1 MNSFF
6 IKKFGEIECKM
17 LKIKKYVIIKYRIEV
32 SIITKLLFG
41 GNYMNL
47 EQFRHIKQAMLNIF
61 NRSDEMEKSGVPSE
75 QLQAEVEQMV
85 QEYYRLQA
93 QLLDSD
99 LSSIPFEEWEG
110 LTLMSEDELDFSKT
124 HANIDFSL
132 LKDIGYESI
141 NLSGCNVKGID
152 ALNFDENT
160 FDEEFIKSHPEY
172 FPDET
177 VPKEVRDRFFKQ
189 KIQFAD
195 LIEYPSLRKCVNK
208 NSFGRT
214 YHNPSGS
221 LVSAIGIESA
231 LRLFDENP
239 KFVEYI
245 TKTDEFSS
253 SKIDFLSERIEKDKP
268 YEDKKRFVYECVVKS
283 LGRRYDWYDWYDWEF
298 PPKEI
303 IPEDMIQN
311 FPSVFIKDGELP
323 EETMNNY
330 YSGKLSLGEIRYYK
344 DILKTKD
351 ISIGTRS
358 SWEISGVKNVFGDV
372 WNYIEQV
379 PRSLDT
385 VVSNYLSGV
394 HDNAQ
399 LEQLKSMETDD
410 VVAMAI
416 KHGIQSERISTD
428 IDSLVTYCQYL
439 PIDEAIPNE
448 TIRNFIMKCGYT
460 ILQEYNRQNNYVL
473 DNSTSYSNDVEKTI
487 FGNMA
492 KYSAQMQDEVMINSE
507 EELKQYLEKVISE
520 MRKSGDY
527 TTRDLLDK
535 NKKEL
540 STMFPSQFLNYNL
553 LENIISE
560 VPENVRRSVLSKLEL
575 GFNGN
580 VELLLKTIN
589 QYPSLITALENK
601 DIIIGDKYSPLYK
614 KMYDTLGSKRF
625 LEINSVYGGA
635 INHLISKSSKETFES
650 LLSELQNSEDFI
662 SILNS
667 RVYESISS
675 KRDFDIRNL
684 PDSFKQQHP
693 ELYLKENA
701 PEELVRQFYGSG
713 YSILGGMSVV
723 SPKDLQQHPEWIQFL
738 THIDLE
744 KCLEG
749 IQINVYNSNDGNQ
762 QHFAQQ
768 MSLYKALGLKFSQEE
783 ILSIIS
789 KYGDV
794 FTEMHYFGIDIG
806 LDKDDCFEKMLNAI
820 ARGIENR
827 QITIRKNMPEEF
839 KIKYPDLFLDEKAP
853 EELQKLFYQRRINPE
868 LIQAHPEWKQFLLD
882 KNLKTFCE
890 SNISNFLL
898 DAKSINLSQ
907 EQLFDLFSKYGKYL
921 ASCNVRLAQVQDLND
936 IDNIIKKQIIESIT
950 IKRTLY
956 DESAKEIIGTECPDL
971 FLDENAPEELKQ
983 YFYNSTNNTPLTFEL
998 LKQHKEW
1005 LPFIQDKNVLLS
1017 LKKKNVGTVGL
1028 DKLFEK
1034 YGQEQA
1040 LKMGMRNPE
1049 SVMKMLEGNKFEL
1062 LSQWYDKLN
1071 FIPHYVVMLD
1081 FPVEQSD
1088 KFVAAGKKWSQLM
1101 RIERHSLNEESKSA
1115 LLKASMCFG
1124 VFDNDM
1130 DGFNKVMQLF
1140 TDIPRTLTEEQMLG
1154 LIHSAERSIGLAQWG
1169 KTGNEEIFKKG
1180 FETLKEVY
1188 GKNEDGN
1195 YTLKINSQQNK
1206 DVVSIVRGLME
1217 DVGFLKV
1224 LAPDQAHKFFG
1235 GFEMKYE
1242 PEFRDF
1248 LLENMEEI
1256 LRSDYISYMSSI
1268 QKQWAGIKAL
1278 NSNRTL
1284 TLDMALAFVKS
1295 HSYQDVEVGNGKLA
1309 EVSNKARYSQQ
1320 QFDTLQQIYNY
1331 GKQRVFSSVPR
1342 VKGEQGEY
1350 VYEILRLDDPLAV
1363 AIGTLSDCCQELG
1376 NVAETCMEHSM
1387 VNKHGRVFVVKN
1399 QAGEIVAQSWVWRNN
1414 NVICFDNI
1422 EVPDKQMFSHGIPRG
1437 MENSGIRNKFT
1448 DEILSVYQRA
1458 AQEMVEIDEK
1468 TYSQL
1473 LEEGKITQEQ
1483 YESLVLRKVTTGE
1496 GYSNI
1501 KGSFATLEK
1510 DDTLV
1515 GPEPFE
1521 PPVELNR
1528 TLYTNDSKTTQYI
1541 LSGEQGVKTNV
1552 GNTPTL
1558 YQDEF
1563 IIYDNTNTREQDVL
1577 SLQKL
1582 EYITKK
1588 DNYTGRTQSEETENI
1603 ISAIANNYNLNPETT
1618 RVIMNANFAIIYDT
1632 REDSVVVGDILYNT
1646 SVNLKGQQVD
1656 ITDKVA
1662 MQIRMAIEQIGVKG
1676 KKFDIS
1682 RLDQEQLEMCSK
1694 AMNLNEELDVERGI
1708 SHGAR

>member
-1 MNSFF
+1 
-6 IKKFGEIECKM
+6 
-17 LKIKKYVIIKYRIEV
+17 
-32 SIITKLLFG
+32 
-41 GNYMNL
+41 MNL
-47 EQFRHIKQAMLNIF
+47 EQFRQIKQAMLNIF
-61 NRSDEMEKSGVPSE
+61 NRFDEMEKSGVQSE

-189 KIQFAD
+189 EIQFAD

-245 TKTDEFSS
+245 TKTEEFSS

-283 LGRRYDWYDWYDWEF
+283 LGRSYGLEF

-330 YSGKLSLGEIRYYK
+330 YSGQLSLGEIRYYK

-351 ISIGTRS
+351 IGIGTRS
-358 SWEISGVKNVFGDV
+358 SWGISGVKNVFGDV

-473 DNSTSYSNDVEKTI
+473 DNSTSYFNDVEKTI

-560 VPENVRRSVLSKLEL
+560 VPENVRRSVLSELEL

-601 DIIIGDKYSPLYK
+601 DIIIGEKYSPLYK

-635 INHLISKSSKETFES
+635 INQLISKSSEETFDS

-662 SILNS
+662 SVLNN
-667 RVYESISS
+667 RVYESITS
-675 KRDFDIRNL
+675 KREFDTRNL

-701 PEELVRQFYGSG
+701 PEELVKQFYGSG

-723 SPKDLQQHPEWIQFL
+723 SPKDLQQHPEWTQYL

-783 ILSIIS
+783 ILSIIA

-794 FTEMHYFGIDIG
+794 FTGISRFGIDIG
-806 LDKDDCFEKMLNAI
+806 LEKEECFEKMLNTI
-820 ARGIENR
+820 ASGIENR
-827 QITIRKNMPEEF
+827 QILIRKNMPEEF
-839 KIKYPDLFLDEKAP
+839 KTKYPELFLDENAP
-853 EELQKLFYQRRINPE
+853 EELKNLFYQRKISPE
-868 LIQAHPEWKQFLLD
+868 IIQSHPEWKQFLLD
-882 KNLKTFCE
+882 KKFKAFCDN
-890 SNISNFLL
+890 NISNFLF
-898 DAKSINLSQ
+898 DATSINLSQ

-921 ASCNVRLAQVQDLND
+921 ASCDVRLAQVQDLND
-936 IDNIIKKQIIESIT
+936 IDNIIKKQIIDSII

-971 FLDENAPEELKQ
+971 FLDENAPEDLKQ
-983 YFYNSTNNTPLTFEL
+983 YFYNNTNNTPLTFEL

-1005 LPFIQDKNVLLS
+1005 MPFLKDKNILLS
-1017 LKKKNVGTVGL
+1017 LKKKNLGVLGL
-1028 DKLFEK
+1028 EELFNK
-1034 YGQEQA
+1034 YGIDEA
-1040 LKMGMRNPE
+1040 LRIGMKNPE
-1049 SVMKMLEGNKFEL
+1049 SVMKMLGDNKFEL
-1062 LSQWYDKLN
+1062 LSQWYDKLH
-1071 FIPHYVVMLD
+1071 FIPHYVVMTD
-1081 FPVEQSD
+1081 FPIEQSD
-1088 KFVAAGKKWSQLM
+1088 KFMASGKKWSQLM
-1101 RIERHSLNEESKSA
+1101 RIERHNLNEESKSA

-1130 DGFNKVMQLF
+1130 DGFNKIMQLF
-1140 TDIPRTLTEEQMLG
+1140 TG
-1154 LIHSAERSIGLAQWG
+1154 LPKDLSESDMEKIMSSYTDSVQNW
-1169 KTGNEEIFKKG
+1169 EEIYVKR
-1180 FETLKEVY
+1180 
-1188 GKNEDGN
+1188 EDGKYHLVLN
-1195 YTLKINSQQNK
+1195 TQQNK
-1206 DVVSIVRGLME
+1206 ELANTLREKME
-1217 DVGFLKV
+1217 NLNISEV
-1224 LAPDQAHKFFG
+1224 LTSDKAHKLFG
-1235 GFEMKYE
+1235 GFAMQYE
-1242 PEFRDF
+1242 PDFRDF
-1248 LLENMEEI
+1248 IMNNMETI
-1256 LRSDYISYMSSI
+1256 LSSDEYITYISSM
-1268 QKQWAGIKAL
+1268 QKQWSEIKAL
-1278 NSNRTL
+1278 NSNRVL
-1284 TLDMALAFVKS
+1284 TLDLALAFVKTNN
-1295 HSYQDVEVGNGKLA
+1295 YKDVQIGNDRLA
-1309 EVSNKARYSQQ
+1309 EVSNQAGYSQQ
-1320 QFDTLQQIYNY
+1320 DFDTLQQIYNY
-1331 GKQRVFSSVPR
+1331 GKSRTFNSIPR
-1342 VKGEQGEY
+1342 IKTTSGEY
-1350 VYEILRLDDPLAV
+1350 TYEVLRLDDPLAV
-1363 AIGTLSDCCQELG
+1363 AIGTLTDCCQELG
-1376 NVAETCMEHSM
+1376 NAAETSMEHSM
-1387 VNKHGRVFVVKN
+1387 VDKHGRIFVIKDS
-1399 QAGEIVAQSWVWRNN
+1399 AGNIVAQSWMWRNQ
-1414 NVICFDNI
+1414 NVVCFDNI
-1422 EVPDKQMFSHGIPRG
+1422 EIPAKAFTRAEKG
-1437 MENSGIRNKFT
+1437 GTTREQFT
-1448 DEILSVYQRA
+1448 DTIYTLYQQA
-1458 AQEMVEIDEK
+1458 GEELIEKDEK
-1468 TYSQL
+1468 VYAQL
-1473 LEEGKITQEQ
+1473 LEDGKITEEQ
-1483 YESLVLRKVTTGE
+1483 FEALKLGKITVGTGYNDIADALRRNAKQDITRV
-1496 GYSNI
+1496 
-1501 KGSFATLEK
+1501 ARPL
-1510 DDTLV
+1510 D
-1515 GPEPFE
+1515 FE
-1521 PPVELNR
+1521 PPVKLNHS
-1528 TLYTNDSKTTQYI
+1528 LYTSDSTSQYVI
-1541 LSGEQGVKTNV
+1541 AGSEEVVKSLDA
-1552 GNTPTL
+1552 TPTV

-1563 IIYDNTNTREQDVL
+1563 IIHDDSNTRQQDVL
-1577 SLQKL
+1577 ALQKL
-1582 EYITKK
+1582 ELTTKK
-1588 DNYTGRTQSEETENI
+1588 DEYYAKTASDETDKI
-1603 ISAIANNYNLNPETT
+1603 VSDIAYNYNFNPETT
-1618 RVIMNANFAIIYDT
+1618 RIIMNANFAIIYDT
-1632 REDSVVVGDILYNT
+1632 KEEEVVVGDLLYNT
-1646 SVNLKGQQVD
+1646 KINNNGTEID

-1662 MQIRMAIEQIGVKG
+1662 MQIRMAIEQIGIKG
-1676 KKFDIS
+1676 KKFNIS
-1682 RLDQEQLEMCSK
+1682 RLNQEQLEMCSK
-1694 AMNLNEELDVERGI
+1694 AMNLEHEIDEERGL